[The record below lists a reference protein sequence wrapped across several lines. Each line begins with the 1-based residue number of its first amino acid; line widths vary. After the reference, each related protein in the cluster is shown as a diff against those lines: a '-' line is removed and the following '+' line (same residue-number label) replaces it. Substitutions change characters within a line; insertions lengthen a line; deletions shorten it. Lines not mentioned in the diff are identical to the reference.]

1 MGAQWRRTNYPMN
14 GIEHSPKVVSPPLLF
29 LRKIR
34 DVMASP
40 DSAQMRLDQLVK
52 VIASEFMSEVCSI
65 YLLRAGDVLELF
77 ASEGL
82 NASAVHLTRLQVG
95 EGLVGEIALSAEPL
109 NLSHAEKHPK
119 YAYRP
124 ETGEERF
131 HGFVGVPVLR
141 GEQVAGVLVVQSNEA
156 RNYTADQIELLQTV
170 AMVLAELV
178 GGNELVD
185 QSEVKKAGSKGMQ
198 SLHVTGTRLAP
209 GLVQA
214 TAVLHRSKVNIS
226 NYVAESP
233 SREKERLQVAIGALQ
248 ASIDDVIRAAQFK
261 EGEAQREI
269 FEAYRLFAHD
279 KGWMERIGQAIDLGL
294 TAEAAVQHVQ
304 EQLHARM
311 NQVSSQYLRERVR
324 DLEELSNRLLQHLAG
339 VSQKKSRKLPDG
351 FVVVA
356 KDIGPVELLE
366 YGRKRVRG
374 LVLEE
379 GSPTAH
385 IIIIARAMD
394 IPVVGKIKNAMELVQ
409 DGDQLIVDGD
419 HGELYIRPTY
429 DVEQSIQEH
438 VTQYRERAEYYDKL
452 KSLPAVTKDGQAISL
467 NINAGLFVD
476 VKRVKENDIDGI
488 GLYRTELPY
497 MLAVNFPDVES
508 QRRTY
513 AKVMRQAGGKKVV
526 FRTFDVGGDKPL
538 PYFHIHDEENPAMG
552 WRATRIGIDRPA
564 ILRRQCRA
572 LISAAAGRRL
582 DVMFPFIADV
592 REFDEAKAL
601 FDREMARAKAQ
612 GQNLPSVV
620 RVGAM
625 IEIPSILWQV
635 EALATRVDFLS
646 VGSNDLI
653 QFLFASDRGNPR
665 LADRYDVLS
674 PVVLQV
680 FRNLAKQCDAA
691 GVELSFCG
699 ELARK
704 PLEAMALIGLGIRS
718 LSLSAS
724 GLGPVKAMVR
734 SVDTQELALFMERLC
749 TLPERSVRERLAHYA
764 RDHGIEI

>member
-1 MGAQWRRTNYPMN
+1 MT

-34 DVMASP
+34 DVMAAP

-52 VIASEFMSEVCSI
+52 VIASEFLSDVCSV

-82 NASAVHLTRLQVG
+82 NPSAVHLTRLRVG
-95 EGLVGEIALSAEPL
+95 EGLVGEIALTAEPV

-119 YAYRP
+119 FAYRP
-124 ETGEERF
+124 ETGEEKY
-131 HGFVGVPVLR
+131 HGFVGVPILR
-141 GEQVAGVLVVQSNEA
+141 GEQVVGVLVVQSHEA
-156 RNYTADQIELLQTV
+156 KYYTDDQIELLQTV
-170 AMVLAELV
+170 AMVLAELA
-178 GGNELVD
+178 GSGELID
-185 QSEVKKAGSKGMQ
+185 MGELKKAGGLGVTSMH
-198 SLHVTGTRLAP
+198 LTGTRLAP
-209 GLVQA
+209 GLVQMPA
-214 TAVLHRSKVNIS
+214 ILHRPRIEIS
-226 NYVAESP
+226 TYVAESP
-233 SREKERLQVAIGALQ
+233 SQEKERLRAALQ
-248 ASIDDVIRAAQFK
+248 ELQDSIDAVIRQAQFK

-279 KGWMERIGQAIDLGL
+279 KGWVQRIVQAIDLGL

-311 NQVSSQYLRERVR
+311 NQVSSQYLRERVK
-324 DLEELSNRLLQHLAG
+324 DLEELSSRLMQHLAG
-339 VSQKKSRKLPDG
+339 TAGDTGRRLPPE

-356 KDIGPVELLE
+356 HNIGPVELLE

-374 LVLEE
+374 LILEE

-394 IPVVGKIKNAMELVQ
+394 IPVVGKIRNAMELVQ
-409 DGDQLIVDGD
+409 EGDQVIVDGD
-419 HGELYIRPTY
+419 HGEVYIRPTY

-438 VTQYRERAEYYDKL
+438 MAQYRARAAYYDTL
-452 KSLPAVTKDGQAISL
+452 KDQPSVTKDGVRISL
-467 NINAGLFVD
+467 NINAGLFID
-476 VKRVKENDIDGI
+476 VKRVREKDIDGI

-497 MLAVNFPDVES
+497 MLAVNFPDVDS
-508 QRRTY
+508 QRKTY
-513 AKVMRQAGGKKVV
+513 AKVMRQSGGKKVV

-538 PYFHIHDEENPAMG
+538 PYFQIGEEENPAMG
-552 WRATRIGIDRPA
+552 WRATRIGIDRPS

-572 LISAAAGRRL
+572 LIAAAAGRRL
-582 DVMFPFIADV
+582 DIMFPFIAAV
-592 REFDEAKAL
+592 SEFDEAKAL
-601 FDREMARAKAQ
+601 FDLEMERARSRGQTLPAQ
-612 GQNLPSVV
+612 V
-620 RVGAM
+620 RLGAM
-625 IEIPSILWQV
+625 VEIPSILWQI
-635 EALATRVDFLS
+635 EELAKRVDFLS

-653 QFLFASDRGNPR
+653 QFLFASDRGNQR

-674 PVVLQV
+674 PVALQV
-680 FRNLAKQCDAA
+680 FRNLAKQCEAA
-691 GVELSFCG
+691 GTELSFCG

-734 SVDTQELALFMERLC
+734 SVDSRELAAYMDHLC
-749 TLPERSVRERLAHYA
+749 TLPDRSVRERLAHYA
-764 RDHGIEI
+764 RDHGVEI

>member
-1 MGAQWRRTNYPMN
+1 MT

-40 DSAQMRLDQLVK
+40 DSPQMRLDQLVK
-52 VIASEFMSEVCSI
+52 VIASEFLSEVCSI

-82 NASAVHLTRLQVG
+82 NANAVHLTRLQVG
-95 EGLVGEIALSAEPL
+95 EGLVGEIALTAEPL
-109 NLSHAEKHPK
+109 NLAQAEKHPK
-119 YAYRP
+119 FAYRP
-124 ETGEERF
+124 ETGEEQY
-131 HGFVGVPVLR
+131 HGFVGVPILR
-141 GEQVAGVLVVQSNEA
+141 GEQVVGVLVVQSREA
-156 RNYTADQIELLQTV
+156 RHYTNDQIELLQTV
-170 AMVLAELV
+170 AMVLAELIGSGEV
-178 GGNELVD
+178 ID
-185 QSEVKKAGSKGMQ
+185 TAEVKKASGRGVTSM
-198 SLHVTGTRLAP
+198 HVTGTRLAP
-209 GLVQA
+209 GLVQMPA
-214 TAVLHRSKVNIS
+214 ILHRPRIKITA
-226 NYVAESP
+226 YVAESP
-233 SREKERLQVAIGALQ
+233 SREKERLAVALQ
-248 ASIDDVIRAAQFK
+248 GLQNSIDEVIRQAQFK

-279 KGWMERIGQAIDLGL
+279 KGWVNRIIQAIDHGL

-311 NQVSSQYLRERVR
+311 SQVSSQYLRERVK
-324 DLEELSNRLLQHLAG
+324 DLEELSGRLLQHLAG
-339 VSQKKSRKLPDG
+339 TAGKQDHRLPPE

-356 KDIGPVELLE
+356 HNIGPVELLE
-366 YGRKRVRG
+366 YGRKCVKG

-409 DGDQLIVDGD
+409 EGDQVIVDGD
-419 HGELYIRPTY
+419 LGELYIRPTY
-429 DVEQSIQEH
+429 DVEQSVQEH
-438 VTQYRERAEYYDKL
+438 MAQYRARAAYYDTL
-452 KSLPAVTKDGQAISL
+452 KGQPSVTKDGTRISL

-476 VKRVKENDIDGI
+476 VKRVQEKDVDGI

-497 MLAVNFPDVES
+497 MLAVNFPDVET
-508 QRRTY
+508 QRKTY
-513 AKVMRQAGGKKVV
+513 AKVMRQTGSKKVV

-538 PYFHIHDEENPAMG
+538 PYFQIGDEENPAMG
-552 WRATRIGIDRPA
+552 WRATRIGIDRPS

-572 LISAAAGRRL
+572 LIGAASGRRL
-582 DVMFPFIADV
+582 DVMFPFLASV
-592 REFDEAKAL
+592 AEFDEAKAL
-601 FDREMARAKAQ
+601 FDREMERARKH
-612 GQNLPSVV
+612 GQTLPSQV
-620 RVGAM
+620 RLGAM
-625 IEIPSILWQV
+625 IEIPSILWQI
-635 EALATRVDFLS
+635 EELAERVDFLS
-646 VGSNDLI
+646 IGSNDLI
-653 QFLFASDRGNPR
+653 QFLFASDRGNQR

-680 FRNLAKQCDAA
+680 FRNLAKQCEAA
-691 GVELSFCG
+691 GTELSFCG

-734 SVDTQELALFMERLC
+734 SVDLRELTEYMDYLCRLSD
-749 TLPERSVRERLAHYA
+749 RSVRERLAHYA

>member
-1 MGAQWRRTNYPMN
+1 MN

-34 DVMASP
+34 DVMASKE
-40 DSAQMRLDQLVK
+40 SAQLRLDQLVK
-52 VIASEFMSEVCSI
+52 VISSEFMSEVCSI

-82 NASAVHLTRLQVG
+82 NAKAVHSTRLQVG
-95 EGLVGEIALSAEPL
+95 EGLVGEIAFTAEPL

-119 YAYRP
+119 FAYRP
-124 ETGEERF
+124 ETGEEKF
-131 HGFVGVPVLR
+131 HGFVGVPILR
-141 GEQVAGVLVVQSNEA
+141 GEQVVGVLVVQSRETHS
-156 RNYTADQIELLQTV
+156 YTPDQIELLQTV

-178 GGNELVD
+178 GSNELVD
-185 QSEVKKAGSKGMQ
+185 QSEVKRASGKGIQ

-214 TAVLHRSKVNIS
+214 PAILHRSRVNIA

-233 SREKERLQVAIGALQ
+233 SQEKERLAIAIDRLQ
-248 ASIDDVIRAAQFK
+248 ASIDEVIRSAQFK

-279 KGWMERIGQAIDLGL
+279 KGWMERIAQAIDLGL

-304 EQLHARM
+304 EQLHTRM
-311 NQVSSQYLRERVR
+311 NQVSSLYLRERVR
-324 DLEELSNRLLQHLAG
+324 DLEELSNRLLGHLNGAAE
-339 VSQKKSRKLPDG
+339 KKDRIMPAD

-409 DGDQLIVDGD
+409 EGDQVIVNGD

-438 VTQYRERAEYYDKL
+438 MAQYRARAAYYEKL
-452 KSLPAVTKDGQAISL
+452 KDQPSVTKDNVRISL

-476 VKRVKENDIDGI
+476 VKRVKERDIDGI

-508 QRRTY
+508 QRKTY
-513 AKVMRQAGGKKVV
+513 GKVIRQAGGKKVV

-538 PYFHIHDEENPAMG
+538 PYFRINDEENPAMG
-552 WRATRIGIDRPA
+552 WRATRIGIDRPS

-572 LISAAAGRRL
+572 LIAAAAGRDL
-582 DVMFPFIADV
+582 NVMFPFIAEV
-592 REFDEAKAL
+592 NEFISAKAL
-601 FDREMARAKAQ
+601 FYREMERAEKA
-612 GQNLPSVV
+612 GQVMPAKV
-620 RVGAM
+620 RLGAM
-625 IEIPSILWQV
+625 IEIPSILWQM
-635 EALATRVDFLS
+635 EELCKYADFVS
-646 VGSNDLI
+646 IGSNDLI
-653 QFLFASDRGNPR
+653 QFLFASDRGNPH
-665 LADRYDVLS
+665 LADRYDALS

-680 FRNLAKQCDAA
+680 FRNVAKQCEAA
-691 GVELSFCG
+691 GVELCFCG

-704 PLEAMALIGLGIRS
+704 PLEAMALIGLGIRA

-724 GLGPVKAMVR
+724 GLGPVKAMIR
-734 SVDTQELALFMERLC
+734 SLNIQELERFMDHVC
-749 TLPERSVRERLAHYA
+749 QLPERSVRERLAHYA

>member
-1 MGAQWRRTNYPMN
+1 MN

-52 VIASEFMSEVCSI
+52 VIASEFLSEVCSI

-82 NASAVHLTRLQVG
+82 NATAVHLTRLQVG
-95 EGLVGEIALSAEPL
+95 EGLVGEIALTAEPL
-109 NLSHAEKHPK
+109 NLAHAEKHPK
-119 YAYRP
+119 FAYRP
-124 ETGEERF
+124 ETGEEQF
-131 HGFVGVPVLR
+131 HGFVGVPILR
-141 GEQVAGVLVVQSNEA
+141 GEQVVGVLVVQSHEA
-156 RNYTADQIELLQTV
+156 RHYSPEQIELLQTV
-170 AMVLAELV
+170 AMVLAELAAS
-178 GGNELVD
+178 NELVN
-185 QSEVKKAGSKGMQ
+185 QSEVQKATSKGMQ

-214 TAVLHRSKVNIS
+214 AAILHRSKVNIS

-233 SREKERLQVAIGALQ
+233 SAEKERLRQAIEGLQ
-248 ASIDDVIRAAQFK
+248 RGIDDVIRAAQLK
-261 EGEAQREI
+261 EGGEQREI

-279 KGWMERIGQAIDLGL
+279 KGWMDRIAQAIDLGL

-304 EQLHARM
+304 EQLHTRLS
-311 NQVSSQYLRERVR
+311 QVSSQYLRERVR

-339 VSQKKSRKLPDG
+339 TARSVEARELPAE

-366 YGRKRVRG
+366 YGRKRVRA
-374 LVLEE
+374 LVLED

-394 IPVVGKIKNAMELVQ
+394 IPVVGKIRDALTLVQ
-409 DGDQLIVDGD
+409 EGDQLIVDGD

-429 DVEQSIQEH
+429 DLEQSIQEH
-438 VTQYRERAEYYDKL
+438 MAQYRARAAYYDKL
-452 KSLPAVTKDGQAISL
+452 KDQPSVTKDGTRISL

-476 VKRVKENDIDGI
+476 VKRVQERDIDGI

-497 MLAVNFPDVES
+497 MLAVSFPDVET
-508 QRRTY
+508 QRKTY
-513 AKVMRQAGGKKVV
+513 AKVMRQTGGKKVV

-538 PYFHIHDEENPAMG
+538 PYFHIQDEENPAMG

-572 LISAAAGRRL
+572 LIAAAGGRRL

-592 REFDEAKAL
+592 AEFDEAKAL
-601 FDREMARAKAQ
+601 FDREMERARKM
-612 GQNLPSVV
+612 GQTLPSQV

-635 EALATRVDFLS
+635 EALAKRVDFLS

-680 FRNLAKQCDAA
+680 FRNLAKQCEAA

-704 PLEAMALIGLGIRS
+704 PLEAMALIGLGIRT

-734 SVDTQELALFMERLC
+734 SVDLPELAAFMDYLC
-749 TLPERSVRERLAHYA
+749 ALPERSVRERLFHYA
-764 RDHGIEI
+764 RDHGIEV

>member
-1 MGAQWRRTNYPMN
+1 MN
-14 GIEHSPKVVSPPLLF
+14 GVKSSPKVVSRPLLF

-34 DVMASP
+34 DVMAASE
-40 DSAQMRLDQLVK
+40 SAQLRLDELVK
-52 VIASEFMSEVCSI
+52 VIASEFKSEVCSI

-82 NASAVHLTRLQVG
+82 NASAVHATRLQIG
-95 EGLVGEIALSAEPL
+95 EGLVGEIALNAEPL
-109 NLSHAEKHPK
+109 NLSHADKHPK
-119 YAYRP
+119 FAYRP
-124 ETGEERF
+124 ETGEEKY
-131 HGFVGVPVLR
+131 HSFVGVPILR
-141 GEQVAGVLVVQSNEA
+141 SEQVVGVLVVQSLEA
-156 RNYTADQIELLQTV
+156 KHYNLDQIEMLQTV
-170 AMVLAELV
+170 VMVLAELV
-178 GGNELVD
+178 GSNELVD

-214 TAVLHRSKVNIS
+214 IAVLHRPKVTIAS
-226 NYVAESP
+226 YVAESP
-233 SREKERLQVAIGALQ
+233 TEEKKRLESAIEGLQ
-248 ASIDDVIRAAQFK
+248 ASIDELIRHAQFK

-279 KGWMERIGQAIDLGL
+279 KGWMERIVQAIDLGL

-304 EQLHARM
+304 DQLHTRM

-324 DLEELSNRLLQHLAG
+324 DLEELSSRLLEHLAG
-339 VSQKKSRKLPDG
+339 TADKNGRKLPEN
-351 FVVVA
+351 FIVVA

-366 YGRKRVRG
+366 YGRKRVKA
-374 LVLEE
+374 LVLQE

-394 IPVVGKIKNAMELVQ
+394 IPVVGKIKNAMDLVQ
-409 DGDQLIVDGD
+409 EGDQMIVDGD
-419 HGELYIRPTY
+419 HGEIYIRPTY

-438 VTQYRERAEYYDKL
+438 MAQYRARAEYYDKL
-452 KSLPAVTKDGQAISL
+452 KDLPSVTKDDVRISL
-467 NINAGLFVD
+467 NMNAGLFVD
-476 VKRVKENDIDGI
+476 VKRVKERDIDGI

-508 QRRTY
+508 QRKTY
-513 AKVMRQAGGKKVV
+513 AKVMRQAGQKKVV

-538 PYFHIHDEENPAMG
+538 PYFNIQDEENPAMG
-552 WRATRIGIDRPA
+552 WRATRIGIDRPS

-572 LISAAAGRRL
+572 LIAAGAGRKL
-582 DVMFPFIADV
+582 EVMFPFIAEV
-592 REFDEAKAL
+592 SEFDEAKAL
-601 FDREMARAKAQ
+601 FDREIERAKQ
-612 GQNLPSVV
+612 RGQTLPSRV
-620 RVGAM
+620 RLGAM
-625 IEIPSILWQV
+625 IEIPSILWQI
-635 EALATRVDFLS
+635 EDLAKRADFLS
-646 VGSNDLI
+646 IGSNDLI

-665 LADRYDVLS
+665 LSDRYDALS
-674 PVVLQV
+674 PVVLQI

-691 GVELSFCG
+691 NTELSFCG

-734 SVDTQELALFMERLC
+734 SVDMEELTRFMDHVC

-764 RDHGIEI
+764 RDHNIEI

>member
-1 MGAQWRRTNYPMN
+1 MT

-34 DVMASP
+34 DVMASSESP
-40 DSAQMRLDQLVK
+40 QMRLDQLVK
-52 VIASEFMSEVCSI
+52 VIASEFLSEVSSI

-82 NASAVHLTRLQVG
+82 NANAVHLTRLQVG
-95 EGLVGEIALSAEPL
+95 EGLVGEIALTAEPL
-109 NLSHAEKHPK
+109 NLAHAEKHPK
-119 YAYRP
+119 FAYRP
-124 ETGEERF
+124 ETGEEQY
-131 HGFVGVPVLR
+131 HGFVGVPILR
-141 GEQVAGVLVVQSNEA
+141 SEQVVGVLVVQSHEA
-156 RNYTADQIELLQTV
+156 RHYSDDQIELLQTV

-178 GGNELVD
+178 GSGEVID
-185 QSEVKKAGSKGMQ
+185 TAEVKKASGRGVTSM
-198 SLHVTGTRLAP
+198 HVTGTRLAP
-209 GLVQA
+209 GLVQLPA
-214 TAVLHRSKVNIS
+214 ILHRPRIEIS
-226 NYVAESP
+226 TYVAESP
-233 SREKERLQVAIGALQ
+233 SQEKERLAAALQ
-248 ASIDDVIRAAQFK
+248 GLQNNIDEVIRQAQFK

-279 KGWMERIGQAIDLGL
+279 KGWVNRIAQAIDHGL

-311 NQVSSQYLRERVR
+311 NQVSSQYLRERVK

-339 VSQKKSRKLPDG
+339 TVGKKGHKLPPE

-356 KDIGPVELLE
+356 HNIGPVELLE
-366 YGRKRVRG
+366 YGRKRVKG
-374 LVLEE
+374 LILEE

-394 IPVVGKIKNAMELVQ
+394 IPVIGKIKNAMELVQ
-409 DGDQLIVDGD
+409 EGDQVIVDGD

-438 VTQYRERAEYYDKL
+438 MAQYRARAAYYDTL
-452 KSLPAVTKDGQAISL
+452 KDQPSVTKDGTRISL
-467 NINAGLFVD
+467 NINAGLFID
-476 VKRVKENDIDGI
+476 VKRVQETDIDGI

-497 MLAVNFPDVES
+497 MLAVNFPDVDT
-508 QRRTY
+508 QRKTY
-513 AKVMRQAGGKKVV
+513 AKVIRQAGGKKVV

-538 PYFHIHDEENPAMG
+538 PYFQIGDEENPAMG
-552 WRATRIGIDRPA
+552 WRATRIGIDRPS

-572 LISAAAGRRL
+572 LIAAAGGRRL
-582 DVMFPFIADV
+582 DVMFPFIANV
-592 REFDEAKAL
+592 SEFDEAKDL
-601 FDREMARAKAQ
+601 FDREMERARKHNQ
-612 GQNLPSVV
+612 TLPSQV
-620 RVGAM
+620 RLGAM
-625 IEIPSILWQV
+625 VEIPSILWQID
-635 EALATRVDFLS
+635 ALAQRVDFLS
-646 VGSNDLI
+646 VGSNDLL
-653 QFLFASDRGNPR
+653 QFLFASDRGNQR
-665 LADRYDVLS
+665 MADRYDVLS

-680 FRNLAKQCDAA
+680 FRNLAKQCETA
-691 GVELSFCG
+691 GIELSFCG

-734 SVDTQELALFMERLC
+734 SVELRELAEYMEYLC
-749 TLPERSVRERLAHYA
+749 QSSDRSVRERLAHYA

>member
-1 MGAQWRRTNYPMN
+1 MT

-40 DSAQMRLDQLVK
+40 DSSQMRLDQLVK

-77 ASEGL
+77 ASQGL
-82 NASAVHLTRLQVG
+82 NATAVHLTRLQVG
-95 EGLVGEIALSAEPL
+95 EGLVGEIALTAEPL

-119 YAYRP
+119 FAYRP
-124 ETGEERF
+124 ETGEEQY
-131 HGFVGVPVLR
+131 HGFVGVPILR
-141 GEQVAGVLVVQSNEA
+141 GEQVVGVLVVQSHDA
-156 RNYTADQIELLQTV
+156 RHYSNDQIELLQTV
-170 AMVLAELV
+170 AMVLAELIGSGEV
-178 GGNELVD
+178 IDV
-185 QSEVKKAGSKGMQ
+185 SEVKKAGARGVTSMH
-198 SLHVTGTRLAP
+198 LTGTRLAP
-209 GLVQA
+209 GLVQLPA
-214 TAVLHRSKVNIS
+214 ILHRPRIEITS
-226 NYVAESP
+226 YVAESP
-233 SREKERLQVAIGALQ
+233 SQEKERLRAALQ
-248 ASIDDVIRAAQFK
+248 GLQDNIDSVIRKAQLK
-261 EGEAQREI
+261 EGDAQREI

-279 KGWMERIGQAIDLGL
+279 KGWVERIMQAIDLGL

-311 NQVSSQYLRERVR
+311 SQVSSQYLRERVK
-324 DLEELSNRLLQHLAG
+324 DLEELSGRLLQHLSG
-339 VSQKKSRKLPDG
+339 TVDGHKSLKLPDE

-356 KDIGPVELLE
+356 QNIGPVELLE
-366 YGRKRVRG
+366 YGRKSVKG

-409 DGDQLIVDGD
+409 EGDQVIVDGD

-429 DVEQSIQEH
+429 DVEQAIQEH
-438 VTQYRERAEYYDKL
+438 MAQYRARAAYYETL
-452 KSLPAVTKDGQAISL
+452 KDQPSVTKDGTRIAL

-476 VKRVKENDIDGI
+476 VKRVQEKDVDGI

-497 MLAVNFPDVES
+497 MLAVNFPDVDT
-508 QRRTY
+508 QRKTY
-513 AKVMRQAGGKKVV
+513 AKVMRQAGNKKVV

-538 PYFHIHDEENPAMG
+538 PYFRIGDEENPAMG
-552 WRATRIGIDRPA
+552 WRATRIGIDRPS

-572 LISAAAGRRL
+572 LIAAAGGRKL
-582 DVMFPFIADV
+582 EIMFPFIASV
-592 REFDEAKAL
+592 SEFDEAKAL
-601 FDREMARAKAQ
+601 FDMEMERAKRRNQTLPAQ
-612 GQNLPSVV
+612 IRL
-620 RVGAM
+620 GAM
-625 IEIPSILWQV
+625 VEIPSILWQI
-635 EALATRVDFLS
+635 EELTKRVDFLS

-653 QFLFASDRGNPR
+653 QFLFASDRGNQR
-665 LADRYDVLS
+665 MADRYDVLS

-680 FRNLAKQCDAA
+680 FRNLAKQCEAA
-691 GVELSFCG
+691 GTELSFCG

-704 PLEAMALIGLGIRS
+704 PLEALALIGLGIRS

-724 GLGPVKAMVR
+724 GLGPVKAMIR
-734 SVDTQELALFMERLC
+734 STSLGELTAYMDYLC
-749 TLPERSVRERLAHYA
+749 GLPDSSIRERLAHYA

>member
-1 MGAQWRRTNYPMN
+1 MT

-34 DVMASP
+34 DVMASSESP
-40 DSAQMRLDQLVK
+40 QMRLDQLVK
-52 VIASEFMSEVCSI
+52 VIASEFLSEVSSI

-82 NASAVHLTRLQVG
+82 NANAVHLTRLQVG
-95 EGLVGEIALSAEPL
+95 EGLVGEIALTAEPL
-109 NLSHAEKHPK
+109 NLAHAEKHPK
-119 YAYRP
+119 FAYRP
-124 ETGEERF
+124 ETGEEQY
-131 HGFVGVPVLR
+131 HGFVGVPILR
-141 GEQVAGVLVVQSNEA
+141 SEQVVGVLVVQSHEA
-156 RNYTADQIELLQTV
+156 RHYSDDQIELLQTV

-178 GGNELVD
+178 GSGEVID
-185 QSEVKKAGSKGMQ
+185 TAEVKKASGRGVTSM
-198 SLHVTGTRLAP
+198 HVTGTRLAP
-209 GLVQA
+209 GLAQLPA
-214 TAVLHRSKVNIS
+214 ILHRPRIEIS
-226 NYVAESP
+226 TYVAESP
-233 SREKERLQVAIGALQ
+233 SQEKERLATALQ
-248 ASIDDVIRAAQFK
+248 GLQNNIDEVIRQAQFK

-279 KGWMERIGQAIDLGL
+279 KGWVNRIAQAIDHGL

-311 NQVSSQYLRERVR
+311 NQVSSQYLRERVK

-339 VSQKKSRKLPDG
+339 TVGKKGNKLPPE

-356 KDIGPVELLE
+356 HNIGPVELLE
-366 YGRKRVRG
+366 YGRKRVKG
-374 LVLEE
+374 LILEE

-394 IPVVGKIKNAMELVQ
+394 IPVIGKIKNAMELVQ
-409 DGDQLIVDGD
+409 EGDQVIVDGD

-438 VTQYRERAEYYDKL
+438 MAQYRARAAYYDTL
-452 KSLPAVTKDGQAISL
+452 KDQPSVTKDGTRISL
-467 NINAGLFVD
+467 NINAGLFID
-476 VKRVKENDIDGI
+476 VKRVQETDIDGI

-497 MLAVNFPDVES
+497 MLAVNFPDVDT
-508 QRRTY
+508 QRKTY
-513 AKVMRQAGGKKVV
+513 AKVIRQAGGKKVV

-538 PYFHIHDEENPAMG
+538 PYFQIGDEENPAMG
-552 WRATRIGIDRPA
+552 WRATRIGIDRPS

-572 LISAAAGRRL
+572 LIAAAGGRRL
-582 DVMFPFIADV
+582 DVMFPFIANV
-592 REFDEAKAL
+592 AEFDEAKDL
-601 FDREMARAKAQ
+601 FDREMERARKHNQ
-612 GQNLPSVV
+612 TLPSQV
-620 RVGAM
+620 RLGAM
-625 IEIPSILWQV
+625 VEIPSILWQID
-635 EALATRVDFLS
+635 ALAQRVDFLS
-646 VGSNDLI
+646 VGSNDLL
-653 QFLFASDRGNPR
+653 QFLFASDRGNQR
-665 LADRYDVLS
+665 MADRYDVLS

-680 FRNLAKQCDAA
+680 FRNLAKQCETA
-691 GVELSFCG
+691 GIELSFCG

-734 SVDTQELALFMERLC
+734 SVELRELAEYMEYLC
-749 TLPERSVRERLAHYA
+749 QSPDRSVRERLAHYA

>member
-1 MGAQWRRTNYPMN
+1 MN
-14 GIEHSPKVVSPPLLF
+14 SVEHSPKVVSPPLLF

-34 DVMASP
+34 DVMAST
-40 DSAQMRLDQLVK
+40 DSAQMRLDQLVR
-52 VIASEFMSEVCSI
+52 VIASEFLSEVCSI

-82 NASAVHLTRLQVG
+82 NADAVHNTRLQIG
-95 EGLVGEIALSAEPL
+95 EGLVGEIARTAEPL
-109 NLSHAEKHPK
+109 NLTHAEKHPK
-119 YAYRP
+119 FAYRP
-124 ETGEERF
+124 ETGEEKF

-141 GEQVAGVLVVQSNEA
+141 SEQVAGVLVVQSHEE
-156 RNYTADQIELLQTV
+156 RSYTADQIELLQTV

-178 GGNELVD
+178 SSNELID
-185 QSEVKKAGSKGMQ
+185 QSEVKRGSSKGVL

-214 TAVLHRSKVNIS
+214 PAILHRARVTIS

-233 SREKERLQVAIGALQ
+233 SQEKERLSIAIEGLQ
-248 ASIDDVIRAAQFK
+248 ASIDEVIRSAQFK
-261 EGEAQREI
+261 EGEEQREI

-279 KGWMERIGQAIDLGL
+279 KGWMERIAQAIDLGL

-324 DLEELSNRLLQHLAG
+324 DLEELSSRLLGHLAG
-339 VSQKKSRKLPDG
+339 VADQKGRVMPTD

-366 YGRKRVRG
+366 YGRKRVRA

-409 DGDQLIVDGD
+409 EGDQVIVDGD

-429 DVEQSIQEH
+429 DVEQTIQEH
-438 VTQYRERAEYYDKL
+438 MAQYRARLAYYEGL
-452 KSLPAVTKDGQAISL
+452 KNLLPITKDNQRISL

-476 VKRVKENDIDGI
+476 VKRVRKDDVDGI

-508 QRRTY
+508 QRKTY
-513 AKVMRQAGGKKVV
+513 AKVIRQASGKRVI

-538 PYFHIHDEENPAMG
+538 PYFRIHDEENPAMG
-552 WRATRIGIDRPA
+552 WRATRIGIDRPS
-564 ILRRQCRA
+564 ILRRQFRA
-572 LISAAAGRRL
+572 LIEAAAGGEL
-582 DVMFPFIADV
+582 DVMFPFIAEV
-592 REFDEAKAL
+592 SEFKEAKAL
-601 FDREMARAKAQ
+601 FLLEMERVKSR
-612 GQNLPSVV
+612 GTSLPSKV
-620 RVGAM
+620 RLGVM
-625 IEIPSILWQV
+625 IEIPSILWQM
-635 EALATRVDFLS
+635 EELCRHVDFVS
-646 VGSNDLI
+646 VGSNDLL

-665 LADRYDVLS
+665 LSDRYDAMS

-680 FRNLAKQCDAA
+680 FRNVAKQCNAA
-691 GVELSFCG
+691 GVDMCFCG

-704 PLEAMALIGLGIRS
+704 PLEAMALLGLGIRA

-724 GLGPVKAMVR
+724 GLGPVKAMIR
-734 SVDTQELALFMERLC
+734 SLDLGELERFMDYLC
-749 TLPERSVRERLAHYA
+749 GLPERSVRERLAHYA

>member
-1 MGAQWRRTNYPMN
+1 MT

-34 DVMASP
+34 DVMASSESP
-40 DSAQMRLDQLVK
+40 QMRLDQLVK
-52 VIASEFMSEVCSI
+52 VIASEFLSEVSSI

-82 NASAVHLTRLQVG
+82 NANAVHLTRLQVG
-95 EGLVGEIALSAEPL
+95 EGLVGEIALTAEPL
-109 NLSHAEKHPK
+109 NLAHAEKHPK
-119 YAYRP
+119 FAYRP
-124 ETGEERF
+124 ETGEEQY
-131 HGFVGVPVLR
+131 HGFVGVPILR
-141 GEQVAGVLVVQSNEA
+141 SEQVVGVLVVQSHEA
-156 RNYTADQIELLQTV
+156 RHYSDDQIELLQTV

-178 GGNELVD
+178 GSGEVID
-185 QSEVKKAGSKGMQ
+185 TAEVKKASGRGVTSM
-198 SLHVTGTRLAP
+198 HVTGTRLAP
-209 GLVQA
+209 GLVQLPA
-214 TAVLHRSKVNIS
+214 ILHRPRIEIS
-226 NYVAESP
+226 TYVAESP
-233 SREKERLQVAIGALQ
+233 SQEKERLATALQ
-248 ASIDDVIRAAQFK
+248 GLQNNIDEVIRQAQFK

-279 KGWMERIGQAIDLGL
+279 KGWVNRIAQAIDHGL

-311 NQVSSQYLRERVR
+311 NQVSSQYLRERVK

-339 VSQKKSRKLPDG
+339 TVGKKGHKLPPE

-356 KDIGPVELLE
+356 HNIGPVELLE
-366 YGRKRVRG
+366 YGRKRVKG
-374 LVLEE
+374 LILEE

-394 IPVVGKIKNAMELVQ
+394 IPVIGKIKNAMELVQ
-409 DGDQLIVDGD
+409 EGDQVIVDGD

-438 VTQYRERAEYYDKL
+438 MAQYRARAAYYDTL
-452 KSLPAVTKDGQAISL
+452 KDQPSVTKDGTRISL
-467 NINAGLFVD
+467 NINAGLFID
-476 VKRVKENDIDGI
+476 VKRVQETDIDGI

-497 MLAVNFPDVES
+497 MLAVNFPDVDT
-508 QRRTY
+508 QRKTY
-513 AKVMRQAGGKKVV
+513 AKVIRQAGGKKVV

-538 PYFHIHDEENPAMG
+538 PYFQIGDEENPAMG
-552 WRATRIGIDRPA
+552 WRATRIGIDRPS

-572 LISAAAGRRL
+572 LIAAAGGRRL
-582 DVMFPFIADV
+582 DVMFPFIANV
-592 REFDEAKAL
+592 AEFDEAKDL
-601 FDREMARAKAQ
+601 FDREMERARKHNQ
-612 GQNLPSVV
+612 TLPSQV
-620 RVGAM
+620 RLGAM
-625 IEIPSILWQV
+625 VEIPSILWQID
-635 EALATRVDFLS
+635 ALAQRVDFLS
-646 VGSNDLI
+646 VGSNDLL
-653 QFLFASDRGNPR
+653 QFLFASDRGNQR
-665 LADRYDVLS
+665 MADRYDVLS

-680 FRNLAKQCDAA
+680 FRNLAKQCETA
-691 GVELSFCG
+691 GIELSFCG

-734 SVDTQELALFMERLC
+734 SVELRELAEYMEYLC
-749 TLPERSVRERLAHYA
+749 QSPDRSVRERLAHYA

>member
-1 MGAQWRRTNYPMN
+1 MN

-52 VIASEFMSEVCSI
+52 VIASEFMSQVCSI

-95 EGLVGEIALSAEPL
+95 EGLVGEIALTAEPL
-109 NLSHAEKHPK
+109 NFAHAEKHPK

-141 GEQVAGVLVVQSNEA
+141 GEQVVGVLVVQSNEA
-156 RNYTADQIELLQTV
+156 KHYSSDQIELLQTV

-214 TAVLHRSKVNIS
+214 VAILHRSKVSIAT
-226 NYVAESP
+226 YVAESP
-233 SREKERLQVAIGALQ
+233 SQEKERLMLALAGLQ
-248 ASIDDVIRAAQFK
+248 NSIDDVIRAAQFK

-279 KGWMERIGQAIDLGL
+279 KGWMERIAQAIDLGL

-304 EQLHARM
+304 EQLHTRM
-311 NQVSSQYLRERVR
+311 NQLSSEYLRERVR
-324 DLEELSNRLLQHLAG
+324 DLEELSGRLLQHLAG
-339 VSQKKSRKLPDG
+339 SNKEARKLPDE

-374 LVLEE
+374 LILEE

-394 IPVVGKIKNAMELVQ
+394 IPVVGKIKTAMQLVQ
-409 DGDQLIVDGD
+409 EGDQVIVDGD

-438 VTQYRERAEYYDKL
+438 MAQYRARAAYYDKL
-452 KSLPAVTKDGQAISL
+452 KDQPSVTQDGVRVSL

-476 VKRVKENDIDGI
+476 VKRVQERDIDGI

-497 MLAVNFPDVES
+497 MLAVSFPDVES
-508 QRRTY
+508 QRKTY
-513 AKVMRQAGGKKVV
+513 SKVMRQAGGKKVV

-538 PYFHIHDEENPAMG
+538 PYFQIHDEENPAMG
-552 WRATRIGIDRPA
+552 WRATRIGIDRPS

-572 LISAAAGRRL
+572 LIAAAGGRRL

-592 REFDEAKAL
+592 GEFDEAKAL
-601 FDREMARAKAQ
+601 FDMEMERARRE
-612 GQNLPSVV
+612 GQTMPSQV
-620 RVGAM
+620 RMGAM
-625 IEIPSILWQV
+625 IEIPSILWQI
-635 EALATRVDFLS
+635 EALAKRVDFLS

-680 FRNLAKQCDAA
+680 FRNLAKQCEAA

-734 SVDTQELALFMERLC
+734 SVELKTLEQFMDYLC
-749 TLPERSVRERLAHYA
+749 QLPERSVRERLAHYA

>member
-1 MGAQWRRTNYPMN
+1 MN
-14 GIEHSPKVVSPPLLF
+14 GIEHSPKVISPPLLF

-40 DSAQMRLDQLVK
+40 QPAQIRLDQLVK
-52 VIASEFMSEVCSI
+52 VIASEFISEVCSI

-77 ASEGL
+77 ASKGL
-82 NASAVHLTRLQVG
+82 NARAVHNTRLQVG
-95 EGLVGEIALSAEPL
+95 EGLVGEIALNAEPL
-109 NLSHAEKHPK
+109 NLSLAEKHPK
-119 YAYRP
+119 FAYRP
-124 ETGEERF
+124 ETGEEKF
-131 HGFVGVPVLR
+131 HGFVGVPILR
-141 GEQVAGVLVVQSNEA
+141 GEQVVGVLVVQSREKHD
-156 RNYTADQIELLQTV
+156 YTLDQMELLQTV

-178 GGNELVD
+178 GSNELVD
-185 QSEVKKAGSKGMQ
+185 QSEVKRASGKGIQ

-214 TAVLHRSKVNIS
+214 PAILHRPKVNIA

-233 SREKERLQVAIGALQ
+233 SQEKQRLATAIERLQV
-248 ASIDDVIRAAQFK
+248 SIDEVIRSAQLK
-261 EGEAQREI
+261 EGETQREI

-279 KGWMERIGQAIDLGL
+279 KGWMERIAQAIDLGL

-304 EQLHARM
+304 EQLHTRM

-324 DLEELSNRLLQHLAG
+324 DLEELSNRLLGHLAG
-339 VSQKKSRKLPDG
+339 MADRQSRALPPD

-366 YGRKRVRG
+366 YGRKHVRG
-374 LVLEE
+374 LILEE

-394 IPVVGKIKNAMELVQ
+394 IPVVGKIKNAMDLVQ
-409 DGDQLIVDGD
+409 EGDQVIVDGD

-438 VTQYRERAEYYDKL
+438 MAQYRVRTAHYEKL
-452 KSLPAVTKDGQAISL
+452 KDQPAITKDNVRISL

-476 VKRVKENDIDGI
+476 VKRVKARDIDGI

-508 QRRTY
+508 QRKTY
-513 AKVMRQAGGKKVV
+513 AKVIRQAGGKKVV

-538 PYFHIHDEENPAMG
+538 PYFRINDEENPAMG
-552 WRATRIGIDRPA
+552 WRATRIGIDRPS

-572 LISAAAGRRL
+572 LIAAAAGREL
-582 DVMFPFIADV
+582 SVMFPFIAEVD
-592 REFDEAKAL
+592 EFLEAKAL
-601 FDREMARAKAQ
+601 FNREMALAEKA
-612 GQNLPSVV
+612 GQVMPSHV
-620 RVGAM
+620 RLGAM
-625 IEIPSILWQV
+625 IEIPSILWQM
-635 EALATRVDFLS
+635 EALCQHVDFVS

-653 QFLFASDRGNPR
+653 QFLFASDRGNPH
-665 LADRYDVLS
+665 LADRYDALS

-680 FRNLAKQCDAA
+680 FRNLAKQCEAA
-691 GVELSFCG
+691 GVEMCFCG

-704 PLEAMALIGLGIRS
+704 PLEAMALIGLGIRA

-724 GLGPVKAMVR
+724 GLGPVKAMIR
-734 SVDTQELALFMERLC
+734 SLNIGELERFMDFAC
-749 TLPERSVRERLAHYA
+749 QLPERSVRERLAHYA